1 MIFGRVPLAQARNGI
16 LAHNLKTA
24 DRVLRKGAL
33 IDAAA
38 YDMLDAAGYTEV
50 TIARLEPGDV
60 PEGEAATRLGEFLV
74 RPNLRRSADVHG
86 RVNLFAEADGVLR
99 LDTDAIEALNLIDE
113 SITLATLADRSVV
126 KAGDMLAT
134 LKIIPFAVSARAM
147 DAAESLITAGALIQL
162 KPFSAMRVGL
172 ILTEL
177 PQLKDAAITHTIEA
191 TRDRIESH
199 TGKMLPPLRTPHET
213 PALTAAIQS
222 LLADK
227 AELILISGA
236 SAVTDRQDVAPA
248 AIEAAGGEITHFGMP
263 VDPGNLICF
272 GRIGGM
278 HTIVLPGCA
287 RSKNLNGIDWVLD
300 LIFSGEPVE
309 KADIARMG
317 AGGLLKE
324 MEARPAP
331 RARDRD
337 AGFGAAPSA
346 KPRIAAIILAA
357 GLSRRMGANKLL
369 ATLPSGKTLI
379 AATVENVL
387 ATAAHPVI
395 VVTGHQDDAIRAAL
409 AGQKIS
415 FVHAEAYETGM
426 AESVRTGIAAL
437 SAGIGA
443 ALIVLGD
450 MPLVPPATIDRLLA
464 AFDPEEGRDIVVP
477 IHDGQR
483 GNPVLWSA
491 KFFNELLGLT
501 GDTGARDILLRH
513 MESVAEITA
522 GEAILRDFD
531 TPEALAEIGADLAI
545 SSSSLRA

>member
-33 IDAAA
+33 IDPAA
-38 YDMLDAAGYTEV
+38 YDMLAAAGYAEV

-60 PEGEAATRLGEFLV
+60 PEGEAATRLGECLV
-74 RPNLRRSADVHG
+74 RPHLRRSADVHG
-86 RVNLFAEADGVLR
+86 RVNLFAEADGLLR
-99 LDTDAIEALNLIDE
+99 LDTADIEALNLIDE

-126 KAGDMLAT
+126 QAGDMLAT

-147 DAAESLITAGALIQL
+147 DAAETLITAGALIQL
-162 KPFSAMRVGL
+162 KPFAAMRVGL

-191 TRDRIESH
+191 TRERIESH
-199 TGKMLPPLRTPHET
+199 TGTLLPPLRTPHET
-213 PALTAAIQS
+213 SALTSAIKT
-222 LLADK
+222 LLAQNAD
-227 AELILISGA
+227 LILISGA

-248 AIEAAGGEITHFGMP
+248 AIEAAGGDITHFGMP

-272 GRIGGM
+272 GRIGGI
-278 HTIVLPGCA
+278 HAIVLPGCA

-300 LIFSGEPVE
+300 LIFAGEPVE

-317 AGGLLKE
+317 PGGLLKE

-331 RARDRD
+331 RIRDQD
-337 AGFGAAPSA
+337 SGFGAAPKA

-357 GLSRRMGANKLL
+357 GMSRRMGANKLL
-369 ATLPSGKTLI
+369 ATLPGGKTLI
-379 AATVENVL
+379 AATVHNVL

-395 VVTGHQDDAIRAAL
+395 VVTGHQDEAIRAAL

-415 FVHAEAYETGM
+415 FVHAEAYATGM
-426 AESVRTGIAAL
+426 AESLRAGIAAL

-450 MPLVPPATIDRLLA
+450 MPLVPPATIDKILA

-483 GNPVLWSA
+483 GNPVLWSS
-491 KFFNELLGLT
+491 KYFPELLGLT
-501 GDTGARDILLRH
+501 GDTGARNILLTH
-513 MESVAEITA
+513 METVAEVA
-522 GEAILRDFD
+522 ASDAVLRDFD
-531 TPEALAEIGADLAI
+531 TQDALIEIGAKI
-545 SSSSLRA
+545 